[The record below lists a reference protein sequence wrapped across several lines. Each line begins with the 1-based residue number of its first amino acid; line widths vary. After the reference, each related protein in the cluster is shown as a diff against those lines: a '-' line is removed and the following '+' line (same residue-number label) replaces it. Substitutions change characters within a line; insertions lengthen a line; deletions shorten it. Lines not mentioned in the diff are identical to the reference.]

1 MTNFFQEQLEA
12 ARKELIEKDVLYD
25 LTLASGKYLNISNEI
40 PEAIPTYQ
48 FRYYTRLGQAKV
60 KTDRD
65 SSVPSIDEMVDFRM
79 VKVFPVRLGFT
90 LEYDELDLC
99 RVTGRNI
106 ISEKLATVREGIDQ
120 KLDLI
125 AFQGEPG
132 TTMQGLANNSN
143 VTVISLPA
151 DGNQNGGV
159 NSANWI
165 HKTPLQVLRDLSII
179 IMKVPEQTK
188 LTRTINRL
196 LIPASKYLYLQTTP
210 FNPETGKSILAVFL
224 ENIAA
229 APNGG
234 VIDIVGH
241 PVLET
246 LGTGGV
252 GRIIGYDTRSRAN
265 SFHIPVGGDFK
276 DLDPSYSNTTWRI
289 PCQAKT
295 AGVQIERVLEVVY
308 ADVL

>member
-12 ARKELIEKDVLYD
+12 ARQDLIEKDVLYD
-25 LTLASGKYLNISNEI
+25 LTLANGKYITISNEI

-60 KTDRD
+60 KLDRD
-65 SSVPSIDEMVDFRM
+65 SSVPTIDEMVDYRM

-90 LEYDELDLC
+90 LEYDELDLS
-99 RVTGRNI
+99 RVLGRNI
-106 ISEKLATVREGIDQ
+106 VSEKLQTVREGIDQ
-120 KLDLI
+120 KLDII
-125 AFQGEPG
+125 AYEGAPG

-143 VTVISLPA
+143 VSIISLPS

-165 HKTPLQVLRDLSII
+165 HKTPLQVLRDLNII

-196 LIPASKYLYLQTTP
+196 MIPASKYLYLQTTP
-210 FNPETGKSILAVFL
+210 FNIETGKSILAVFL
-224 ENIAA
+224 ENIAV

-234 VIDIVGH
+234 TIDIVGH

-246 LGTGGV
+246 LGTGGI
-252 GRIIGYDTRSRAN
+252 GRIIGYDTRSRSN
-265 SFHIPVGGDFK
+265 QFHIPQGGDFR
-276 DLDPSYSNTTWRI
+276 DLDTSYQNTTWR
-289 PCQAKT
+289 
-295 AGVQIERVLEVVY
+295 VLSI
-308 ADVL
+308 

>member
-1 MTNFFQEQLEA
+1 MTAFFQEQLEA
-12 ARKELIEKDVLYD
+12 ARQDIIDKDVIYELS
-25 LTLASGKYLNISNEI
+25 LANGKYIRISNEI
-40 PEAIPTYQ
+40 PEAIPTYE

-60 KTDRD
+60 KLNRD
-65 SSVPSIDEMVDFRM
+65 SSVPTIDEMVDTRM
-79 VKVFPVRLGFT
+79 VKVFPVRLGFN
-90 LEYDELDLC
+90 LEIDELDLS
-99 RVTGRNI
+99 RVLGRNI
-106 ISEKLATVREGIDQ
+106 VSEKLQTVREGIDQ
-120 KLDLI
+120 KLDII

-132 TTMQGLANNSN
+132 TTMQGLATNNN
-143 VTVISLPA
+143 VSVISLPA
-151 DGNQNGGV
+151 DGNQNGAT
-159 NSANWI
+159 NSAAWTN
-165 HKTPLQVLRDLSII
+165 KTPLQILRDLSII

-210 FNPETGKSILAVFL
+210 FNADTGKSILAVFL

-234 VIDIVGH
+234 QIEIVGH
-241 PVLET
+241 PILET

-252 GRIIGYDTRSRAN
+252 GRIIGYDTRSSGNA
-265 SFHIPVGGDFK
+265 FHIPQGGDFR
-276 DLDPSYSNTTWRI
+276 DLEPSYANTTWRI

-295 AGVQIERVLEVVY
+295 AGVQIERTLEVVY